1 MVTIHISEN
10 KTCTYS
16 KHTLIREAIK
26 KNLIILGGLEV
37 LGQFFCFRM
46 LHNISTIGPPT
57 NTTFLHPLN
66 IGDGRG
72 VIRVLDNVKI
82 S

>member
-1 MVTIHISEN
+1 MSMSEVGFFC
-10 KTCTYS
+10 KE
-16 KHTLIREAIK
+16 KEFVFDV
-26 KNLIILGGLEV
+26 LE
-37 LGQFFCFRM
+37 LFLCFRM

-57 NTTFLHPLN
+57 NTKFLHPLN

-72 VIRVLDNVKI
+72 VIRVLDNVEI